1 MINLLPTQHKK
12 DFAAGRT
19 NTVLVRYLWITLA
32 LFSLLAAMSG
42 LTYTVLTTEQANQQR
57 ERDAS
62 SQQIAQNQAIE
73 QRQKEFETNL
83 MVAKTIL
90 DQQTHYSNVLL
101 KLAKLMQPGTILNS
115 ITLDSESYG
124 TPMDVNFYA
133 KSEDDA
139 IKLRNSFQSSDLF
152 SNVQFKSLALEG
164 AEGSEYPVQVVM
176 QVTINKEGASK

>member
-1 MINLLPTQHKK
+1 
-12 DFAAGRT
+12 
-19 NTVLVRYLWITLA
+19 
-32 LFSLLAAMSG
+32 
-42 LTYTVLTTEQANQQR
+42 
-57 ERDAS
+57 
-62 SQQIAQNQAIE
+62 
-73 QRQKEFETNL
+73 